1 MGVLV
6 PHGRRGR
13 GDGAPSALV
22 TKGKQARALTAR
34 HAMGYTGILSVVLL
48 IGGLVAADALANDG
62 AGLLFLARKLATLI
76 EYLAIWR

>member
-1 MGVLV
+1 
-6 PHGRRGR
+6 
-13 GDGAPSALV
+13 
-22 TKGKQARALTAR
+22 
-34 HAMGYTGILSVVLL
+34 MGYTGILSVVLL